1 MVEAPKASTDPKH
14 PIQVVARRTGLT
26 ADLLRVWEK
35 RYEAVTPGRSATSR
49 RLYSDADVHRLL
61 LLRRATLGGR
71 RIGQVAGLSTAELET
86 LVATDEAAAAA
97 APRPRGEAHPRA
109 PRSSHLA
116 ACLDAVKSL
125 DADALEAAISGA
137 AVALGTPELTRSVL
151 VPLMQTIGDDWRDG
165 KTRVFEEHLASA
177 MVRSALGALRMA
189 QTPEPGAPE
198 LIVTTPAGQIHE
210 IGALMVASMAAS
222 QGWKVT
228 YLGPNLPAEEIVAAA
243 ERRGARAVALS
254 VVFPADDARLYD
266 ELRKLRRLLPDSIP
280 ILVGGRASEGLDR
293 VVPELRLVDD
303 LTTLLD
309 TLEELRRAG

>member
-1 MVEAPKASTDPKH
+1 MDIQEVSTEPKH

-35 RYEAVTPGRSATSR
+35 RYEAVSPGRSATSR

-71 RIGQVAGLSTAELET
+71 RIGQVAGLSTEELEV

-97 APRPRGEAHPRA
+97 APRVPGSSRA
-109 PRSSHLA
+109 RASRDSHLA
-116 ACLDAVKSL
+116 ACLDAVKNL
-125 DADALEAAISGA
+125 DGDGLEAALSGA
-137 AVALGTPELTRSVL
+137 AVALGTPELTRRVL
-151 VPLMQTIGDDWRDG
+151 VPLMQTLGDDWRDG
-165 KTRVFEEHLASA
+165 KLRVFEEHLASS
-177 MVRSALGALRMA
+177 MVRSVLGSLRVA

-198 LIVTTPAGQIHE
+198 LIVTTPSGQVHE
-210 IGALMVASMAAS
+210 IGALMAASMAES

-266 ELRKLRRLLPDSIP
+266 ELRRLRRLLPDRVP
-280 ILVGGRASEGLDR
+280 ILVGGRASDGLDR
-293 VVPELRLVDD
+293 VVPEIRVVND
-303 LTTLLD
+303 LSTLLD
-309 TLEELRRAG
+309 TLEELRRSA

>member
-1 MVEAPKASTDPKH
+1 MDIQEVSTEPKH

-35 RYEAVTPGRSATSR
+35 RYEAVSPGRSATSR

-71 RIGQVAGLSTAELET
+71 RIGQVAGLATEELEA

-97 APRPRGEAHPRA
+97 APRGKGSSRA
-109 PRSSHLA
+109 RASRDSHLA
-116 ACLDAVKSL
+116 ACVDAVKNL
-125 DADALEAAISGA
+125 DGDGLEAALSGA
-137 AVALGTPELTRSVL
+137 AVALGTPELTRRVL
-151 VPLMQTIGDDWRDG
+151 VPLMQTLGDEWRDG
-165 KTRVFEEHLASA
+165 KLRVFEEHLATS
-177 MVRSALGALRMA
+177 MVRSVLGSLRVA

-198 LIVTTPAGQIHE
+198 LIVTTPSGQVHE
-210 IGALMVASMAAS
+210 IGALMAASMAAS

-266 ELRKLRRLLPDSIP
+266 ELRRLRRLLPDRVP
-280 ILVGGRASEGLDR
+280 ILVGGRASDGLDR
-293 VVPELRLVDD
+293 VVPEIRVVND
-303 LTTLLD
+303 LSTLLD
-309 TLEELRRAG
+309 TLEELRRSA

>member
-1 MVEAPKASTDPKH
+1 
-14 PIQVVARRTGLT
+14 VVARRTGLT

-97 APRPRGEAHPRA
+97 APQATAAARAHGSRDA
-109 PRSSHLA
+109 HLA
-116 ACLDAVKSL
+116 ACLDAVKQL
-125 DADALEAAISGA
+125 DAERLEAALSGA

-151 VPLMQTIGDDWRDG
+151 VPLMHSLGDDWREG
-165 KTRVFEEHLASA
+165 KVRVFEEHLATSI
-177 MVRSALGALRMA
+177 VRSVLGAMRVA

-198 LIVTTPAGQIHE
+198 LVVTTPSGQVHE
-210 IGALMVASMAAS
+210 LGALMAASMAAS
-222 QGWKVT
+222 QGWRVT

-254 VVFPADDARLYD
+254 VVFPSDDARLYD
-266 ELRKLRRLLPDSIP
+266 ELRRLRRLLPDGVA
-280 ILVGGRASEGLDR
+280 ILVGGRASNGLDR
-293 VVPELRLVDD
+293 VVSDVHIVDD
-303 LTTLLD
+303 LSALLD
-309 TLEELRRAG
+309 TLEQIRRSG

>member
-1 MVEAPKASTDPKH
+1 MDIQEVSTEPKH

-35 RYEAVTPGRSATSR
+35 RYEAVSPGRSATSR

-71 RIGQVAGLSTAELET
+71 RIGQVAGLATEELEA

-97 APRPRGEAHPRA
+97 APRGKGSSRA
-109 PRSSHLA
+109 RASRDSHLA
-116 ACLDAVKSL
+116 ACVDAVKNL
-125 DADALEAAISGA
+125 DGDGLEAALSGA
-137 AVALGTPELTRSVL
+137 AVALGTPELTRRVL
-151 VPLMQTIGDDWRDG
+151 VPLMQTLGDEWRDG
-165 KTRVFEEHLASA
+165 KLRVFEEHLATS
-177 MVRSALGALRMA
+177 MVRSVLGSLRVA

-198 LIVTTPAGQIHE
+198 LIVTTPSGQVHE
-210 IGALMVASMAAS
+210 IGALMAASMAAS

-266 ELRKLRRLLPDSIP
+266 ELRRLRRLLPDRVP
-280 ILVGGRASEGLDR
+280 ILVGGRASDGLDR
-293 VVPELRLVDD
+293 VVPEIRLVDD
-303 LTTLLD
+303 LSTLLD
-309 TLEELRRAG
+309 TLEELRRSA

>member
-1 MVEAPKASTDPKH
+1 MDIQEVSTEPKH

-35 RYEAVTPGRSATSR
+35 RYEAVSPGRSATSR

-71 RIGQVAGLSTAELET
+71 RIGQVAGLATEELEA

-97 APRPRGEAHPRA
+97 APRGKGSSRA
-109 PRSSHLA
+109 RASRDSHLA
-116 ACLDAVKSL
+116 ACIDAVKNL
-125 DADALEAAISGA
+125 DGDGLEAALSGA
-137 AVALGTPELTRSVL
+137 AVALGTPELTRRVL
-151 VPLMQTIGDDWRDG
+151 VPLMQTLGDEWRDG
-165 KTRVFEEHLASA
+165 KLRVFEEHLASS
-177 MVRSALGALRMA
+177 MVRSVLGSLRVA

-198 LIVTTPAGQIHE
+198 LIVTTPSGQVHE
-210 IGALMVASMAAS
+210 IGALMAASMAAS

-266 ELRKLRRLLPDSIP
+266 ELRRLRRLLPDRVP
-280 ILVGGRASEGLDR
+280 ILVGGRASDGLDR
-293 VVPELRLVDD
+293 VVPEIRLMDD
-303 LTTLLD
+303 LSTLLD
-309 TLEELRRAG
+309 TLEELRRSA

>member
-1 MVEAPKASTDPKH
+1 MDIQEVSTEPKH

-35 RYEAVTPGRSATSR
+35 RYEAVSPGRSATSR

-71 RIGQVAGLSTAELET
+71 RIGQVAGLATEELEA

-97 APRPRGEAHPRA
+97 APRGKGSSRA
-109 PRSSHLA
+109 RASRDSHLA
-116 ACLDAVKSL
+116 ACIDAVKNL
-125 DADALEAAISGA
+125 DGDSLEAALSGA
-137 AVALGTPELTRSVL
+137 AVALGTPELTRRVL
-151 VPLMQTIGDDWRDG
+151 VPLMQTLGDEWRDG
-165 KTRVFEEHLASA
+165 KLRVFEEHLATS
-177 MVRSALGALRMA
+177 MVRSVLGSLRVA

-198 LIVTTPAGQIHE
+198 LIVTTPSGQVHE
-210 IGALMVASMAAS
+210 IGALMAASMAAS

-266 ELRKLRRLLPDSIP
+266 ELRRLRRLLPDRVP
-280 ILVGGRASEGLDR
+280 ILVGGRASDGLDR
-293 VVPELRLVDD
+293 VVPEIRLVDD
-303 LTTLLD
+303 LSTLLD
-309 TLEELRRAG
+309 TLEELRRSA

>member
-1 MVEAPKASTDPKH
+1 MGIQEVSTEPKH

-35 RYEAVTPGRSATSR
+35 RYEAVSPGRSATSR

-71 RIGQVAGLSTAELET
+71 RIGQVAGLSTEELET

-97 APRPRGEAHPRA
+97 APRGPGSSRA
-109 PRSSHLA
+109 RASRDSHLA
-116 ACLDAVKSL
+116 ACLDAVKNL
-125 DADALEAAISGA
+125 DGDGLEAALSGA
-137 AVALGTPELTRSVL
+137 AVALGTPELTRKVL
-151 VPLMQTIGDDWRDG
+151 VPLMQTLGDDWRDG
-165 KTRVFEEHLASA
+165 KVRVFEEHLASS
-177 MVRSALGALRMA
+177 MVRSVLGALRVA

-198 LIVTTPAGQIHE
+198 LIVTTPSGQVHE
-210 IGALMVASMAAS
+210 LGALMAASMAAS

-228 YLGPNLPAEEIVAAA
+228 YLGPNLPAEEIVAAV

-266 ELRKLRRLLPDSIP
+266 ELRRLRRLLPDRVP
-280 ILVGGRASEGLDR
+280 ILAGGRASDGLDR
-293 VVPELRLVDD
+293 VVPEIRLVDD
-303 LTTLLD
+303 LSTLLD
-309 TLEELRRAG
+309 TLEELRRST